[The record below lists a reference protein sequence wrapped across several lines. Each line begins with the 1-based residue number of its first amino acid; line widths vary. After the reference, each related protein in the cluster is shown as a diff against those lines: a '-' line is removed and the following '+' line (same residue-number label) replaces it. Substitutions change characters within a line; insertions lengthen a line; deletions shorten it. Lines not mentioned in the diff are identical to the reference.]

1 MGPALTH
8 PVLCVLEKETQ
19 ALEGLMLMSVGGCMM
34 LLWKARCPPQ
44 GQPALPVYHGDPV
57 LQ

>member
-19 ALEGLMLMSVGGCMM
+19 ALEGLMLMSVGGRMM
-34 LLWKARCPPQ
+34 LLCVEGSLPSL
-44 GQPALPVYHGDPV
+44 GSALPVYHGDPV